1 MKNKTKQPLSL
12 VLMFTLILTIFAGCG
27 ETNKAR
33 PSNEPA
39 QTDLSINE
47 TTNTTDI
54 TDTTD
59 TQVSTTTLNQTIT
72 EPPKKLSD
80 DCDKIL
86 ASGYNSNNDY
96 YELVVIESESYN
108 SQSKIGVIK
117 NNSWLIE
124 PTTDAP
130 FFEEGGAIMSDY
142 HTDNYTFCC
151 ESCFAY
157 GYNGEYG
164 IIWNVEK
171 NILFE
176 GPKLSDGRAIKV
188 LNFKTQKISSDGTLV
203 DFDVDNYTK
212 IFYHYSGTN
221 FLDTENMETTHLE
234 SDAFY
239 HPAHF
244 SDGLFY
250 SENYDQT
257 QRGFYD
263 ENFDL
268 AIDLSSYDIITNY
281 DHMYFDDGVCNFYA
295 YNSSG
300 ISFLITIDK
309 DGSVISEVRSKR

>member
-1 MKNKTKQPLSL
+1 MKNKSKQTLSFI
-12 VLMFTLILTIFAGCG
+12 LMFTLILTVFVGCG
-27 ETNKAR
+27 ETNETQT
-33 PSNEPA
+33 SNKPA

-47 TTNTTDI
+47 TTNI
-54 TDTTD
+54 TDT
-59 TQVSTTTLNQTIT
+59 QANTTTLNQTIT
-72 EPPKKLSD
+72 ETPKRLSD

-142 HTDNYTFCC
+142 YTDNYTFCC

-157 GYNGEYG
+157 GYSGEYG

-176 GPKLSDGRAIKV
+176 GPKLSDGRAINV

-203 DFDVDNYTK
+203 DFDIDNYTK
-212 IFYHYSGTN
+212 VFYHYSGTN
-221 FLDTENMETTHLE
+221 FLDTETMETKHLE

-263 ENFDL
+263 EKFNL
-268 AIDLSSYDIITNY
+268 AIDLSSYNITTNY
-281 DHMYFDDGVCNFYA
+281 DHMYFDDGVCNFRA

-300 ISFLITIDK
+300 LSFLITIDT
-309 DGSVISEVRSKR
+309 DGNVISEVRSES